1 MGTKNIIDLDL
12 SETRKKRIRIDG
24 DDNRIL
30 EINTSDLN
38 VISRLKEVY
47 NTLTNLAIEGNQFF
61 EVGEDAPIEEQF
73 ESYGKSLKE
82 VDTKMREL
90 VDYVFDAPVS
100 EVCAPDGSMY
110 DPFNGMFRFEFLFE
124 KLLTLYESNFDAEF
138 KKMSKRVQKHTDK
151 YVKG

>member
-47 NTLTNLAIEGNQFF
+47 NTLTKLAVEGNQFF
-61 EVGEDAPIEEQF
+61 EVGEDAPVEEQF

-124 KLLTLYESNFDAEF
+124 KLLTLYESNFDTEF

>member
-30 EINTSDLN
+30 ELNTSDLS

-47 NTLTNLAIEGNQFF
+47 NTLTKLAVEGNQFF
-61 EVGEDAPIEEQF
+61 QIGDEEPIEQQF
-73 ESYGKSLKE
+73 ESYEKSLKE
-82 VDTKMREL
+82 IDGKMREL

-100 EVCAPDGSMY
+100 EICAPDGSMY
-110 DPFNGMFRFEFLFE
+110 DPFNGMFRFEFLLE
-124 KLLTLYESNFDAEF
+124 KLLTLYENNFDTEF